1 MQLPTLPKRSCRPRQ
16 IWTKSKLRSPLPVP
30 PSQPASSRPS
40 LGQSRL
46 QPADLVLHF
55 LRSGRGRQRS
65 PSFRPR
71 GPRGSLP
78 GSPPPRELIG
88 WREEGA
94 HCSGRKRGPSSPQPQ
109 TPRNLPAEPRCGHA
123 HPGGLRAPNSQQTS
137 AKPLLSP
144 AGCAG
149 SSHTPSLGGGA
160 GRGVRR
166 DTTGLPRL
174 QALCKDGGCRVH
186 KRQTP

>member
-16 IWTKSKLRSPLPVP
+16 IWTRSKLRSPLPGP
-30 PSQPASSRPS
+30 PSQPASSRSS

-65 PSFRPR
+65 LASGLGAAWLTSR
-71 GPRGSLP
+71 LP
-78 GSPPPRELIG
+78 SPPELTG

-94 HCSGRKRGPSSPQPQ
+94 HCSGRKRGPSPPQPQ

-144 AGCAG
+144 SRLCRQQ
-149 SSHTPSLGGGA
+149 SHTIAGGWGGA
-160 GRGVRR
+160 WRQEGHHRPSPAPGTLQRW
-166 DTTGLPRL
+166 GL
-174 QALCKDGGCRVH
+174 QSA
-186 KRQTP
+186 